1 MCVYIYIMEEL
12 SSSRKRVRDELEDS
26 RFDSPEVKR
35 IKEDLLENFDDT
47 DFFTASHELDSF
59 MKSFEKEISSSGS
72 TLAEESAAATAS
84 AAVVD
89 LTSESGDSQPE
100 LGYLLEAS
108 DDELGIPPST
118 SDVEKDESVSRV
130 PTNSAELSNE
140 LWRYDEGI
148 PNFDS
153 FEFGIGDGGSYYNN
167 NNNTLGGGEYV
178 ALDGL
183 FDYSDVGF
191 GSSDYLWRPE
201 TLPAN

>member
-201 TLPAN
+201 MLPAN

>member
-1 MCVYIYIMEEL
+1 MEEL

-26 RFDSPEVKR
+26 RFDSPEVKK

-72 TLAEESAAATAS
+72 TLAEESAAAKAS

>member
-1 MCVYIYIMEEL
+1 MEEL
-12 SSSRKRVRDELEDS
+12 SSSRKRVRDELEES

-47 DFFTASHELDSF
+47 EFFTASHELDSF
-59 MKSFEKEISSSGS
+59 MKSFEEELSSAGS
-72 TLAEESAAATAS
+72 TVQEESAAA

-89 LTSESGDSQPE
+89 LTYESGESRPE

-118 SDVEKDESVSRV
+118 SDVEKDELVRV
-130 PTNSAELSNE
+130 ASDSTELSDE
-140 LWRYDEGI
+140 LWKYDEGI
-148 PNFDS
+148 TNFDA
-153 FEFGIGDGGSYYNN
+153 FEYGIGDGGSYYNN
-167 NNNTLGGGEYV
+167 IGGGGGGGEYV

-183 FDYSDVGF
+183 FDYSDGGF

-201 TLPAN
+201 TLPAK